1 MKRLFVPFLALATL
15 FFFGSSAYGQ
25 GHGRPPVTPSSTG
38 GSSAHGSSASAEGG
52 HASSNTTT
60 SPSSPGSVLSNQH
73 VSEALTNALAK
84 SDITLP
90 TGKTLADVCTKTG
103 TSGFKTLGQCIA
115 ALHINHKFSGC
126 SLTDLAN
133 AKSLGAAI
141 QICNPQ
147 SDAKTAKT
155 EAKTATKQANQ
166 EIRASSGS

>member
-1 MKRLFVPFLALATL
+1 MKRLFVPILALVTL
-15 FFFGSSAYGQ
+15 SFLGSSAYGQ
-25 GHGRPPVTPSSTG
+25 GHGRPPVTPSSAG
-38 GSSAHGSSASAEGG
+38 GSSPHGSSASPDGG

-84 SDITLP
+84 SGITLP

-141 QICNPQ
+141 QTCNPQ
-147 SDAKTAKT
+147 SDAKT

-166 EIRASSGS
+166 EIKESSGS